1 MKNGYSPRN
10 CGAIPN
16 IRSAFDIDSCRL
28 FGKGNGMC
36 DSIRVSTFKSF
47 GIKFFLFDTESLTCN
62 KLRKI

>member
-1 MKNGYSPRN
+1 
-10 CGAIPN
+10 
-16 IRSAFDIDSCRL
+16 L